1 MSHTMQILDHLTS
14 PITAMDAL
22 NDYGC
27 FRLAARINELRM
39 SGHNIKTEI
48 KTKMASGTRCI
59 TCSTQPREKQNEN
72 YNCY

>member
-14 PITAMDAL
+14 KPITAMDAL

-39 SGHNIKTEI
+39 SGHAIRTEI
-48 KTKMASGTRCI
+48 KSKDGKRYAMYHLLN
-59 TCSTQPREKQNEN
+59 K
-72 YNCY
+72 

>member
-1 MSHTMQILDHLTS
+1 MSHTMQILDHLES
-14 PITAMDAL
+14 KPITAMDAL

-48 KTKMASGTRCI
+48 KNQDGKRYAMYHLLKNTKG
-59 TCSTQPREKQNEN
+59 EVK
-72 YNCY
+72 

>member
-14 PITAMDAL
+14 KPITAMEAL

-39 SGHNIKTEI
+39 SGHNIHTEI
-48 KTKMASGTRCI
+48 KNQDGKRYAMYHLLNTARGETK
-59 TCSTQPREKQNEN
+59 
-72 YNCY
+72 

>member
-14 PITAMDAL
+14 KPITAMEAL

-39 SGHNIKTEI
+39 SGHDIRTEI
-48 KTKMASGTRCI
+48 K
-59 TCSTQPREKQNEN
+59 STDGKRYAMYHLLNK
-72 YNCY
+72 

>member
-14 PITAMDAL
+14 KPITAMDAL

-39 SGHNIKTEI
+39 NGHNIKTEI
-48 KTKMASGTRCI
+48 KNQDGKRYAMYHLLNTTKGET
-59 TCSTQPREKQNEN
+59 K
-72 YNCY
+72 

>member
-14 PITAMDAL
+14 KPITAMDAL

-39 SGHNIKTEI
+39 SGHDIRTEI
-48 KTKMASGTRCI
+48 KEQGWQAVCDVSLA
-59 TCSTQPREKQNEN
+59 
-72 YNCY
+72 

>member
-1 MSHTMQILDHLTS
+1 MSHTMQVLNHLENK

-48 KTKMASGTRCI
+48 KNQDGKRYAMYHLLKKTKG
-59 TCSTQPREKQNEN
+59 EVK
-72 YNCY
+72 

>member
-14 PITAMDAL
+14 KPITAMDAL

-39 SGHNIKTEI
+39 SGHDIRTEI
-48 KTKMASGTRCI
+48 KSQDGKRYAMYHLL
-59 TCSTQPREKQNEN
+59 KK
-72 YNCY
+72 

>member
-1 MSHTMQILDHLTS
+1 MGRDMSHTMQVLNHLENK

-48 KTKMASGTRCI
+48 KNQDGKRYAMYYLLKKTKG
-59 TCSTQPREKQNEN
+59 EVK
-72 YNCY
+72 

>member
-14 PITAMDAL
+14 KPITAMEAL

-39 SGHNIKTEI
+39 SGHDIRTEI
-48 KTKMASGTRCI
+48 KNKDGKRYAMYHLLNKEAKS
-59 TCSTQPREKQNEN
+59 
-72 YNCY
+72 

>member
-14 PITAMDAL
+14 EPITAMDAL

-39 SGHNIKTEI
+39 SGHDIRTEI
-48 KTKMASGTRCI
+48 KSKDGKRYAMYHLLN
-59 TCSTQPREKQNEN
+59 K
-72 YNCY
+72 

>member
-1 MSHTMQILDHLTS
+1 MQVLNHLENK

-48 KTKMASGTRCI
+48 KNQDGKRYAMYHLLKKTKG
-59 TCSTQPREKQNEN
+59 EVK
-72 YNCY
+72 

>member
-14 PITAMDAL
+14 KPITAIDAL

-48 KTKMASGTRCI
+48 KNQDGKRYAMYHLLKNTKG
-59 TCSTQPREKQNEN
+59 EVK
-72 YNCY
+72 

>member
-14 PITAMDAL
+14 KPITAMDAL

-48 KTKMASGTRCI
+48 KNQDGKRYAMYHLLKNTKG
-59 TCSTQPREKQNEN
+59 EVK
-72 YNCY
+72 

>member
-14 PITAMDAL
+14 KPITAMDAL

-48 KTKMASGTRCI
+48 KNQDGKRYAMYHLLKKTKG
-59 TCSTQPREKQNEN
+59 EVK
-72 YNCY
+72 

>member
-1 MSHTMQILDHLTS
+1 MSHTMQVLNHLENK

-48 KTKMASGTRCI
+48 KNQDGKRYAMYYLLKNTKG
-59 TCSTQPREKQNEN
+59 EVK
-72 YNCY
+72 

>member
-14 PITAMDAL
+14 KPITAMEAL

-39 SGHNIKTEI
+39 SGHNIHTEI
-48 KTKMASGTRCI
+48 KNQDGKRYAMYHLLNTTEGETK
-59 TCSTQPREKQNEN
+59 
-72 YNCY
+72 

>member
-14 PITAMDAL
+14 KPITAMDAL

-48 KTKMASGTRCI
+48 KNQDGKRYAMYYLLNTTKG
-59 TCSTQPREKQNEN
+59 EVK
-72 YNCY
+72 

>member
-1 MSHTMQILDHLTS
+1 MQILDHLTS
-14 PITAMDAL
+14 KPITAMDAL

-48 KTKMASGTRCI
+48 KNQDGKRYAMYHLLKNTKG
-59 TCSTQPREKQNEN
+59 EVK
-72 YNCY
+72 